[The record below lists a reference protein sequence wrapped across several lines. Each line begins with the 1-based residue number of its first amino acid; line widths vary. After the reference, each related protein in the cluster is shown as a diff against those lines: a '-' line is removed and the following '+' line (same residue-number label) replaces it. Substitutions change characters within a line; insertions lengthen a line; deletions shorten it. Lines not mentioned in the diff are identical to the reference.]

1 MLSRASAARRN
12 PIAKATQ
19 QAASAAIVL
28 AANPERA
35 MNANP
40 YLMLGVRPFI
50 NCCSVRTMHGG
61 SLMLPQVR
69 DAMAEASRH
78 FVNLDE
84 LMEAAGRRLA
94 ELTGAEWGIVTCG
107 SAAAVALGTAAC
119 VAGNDPVRM
128 LRLPFTEGM
137 VNRVLIPKTQRFAY
151 DQAVR
156 MIGCHLVEIDSR
168 EDLDRALAEPVAMVV
183 LLGKQE
189 HLGSL
194 RLEEIAAVVKPRG
207 IPIMVDA
214 ASEHLERPSPWL
226 ARGADLVVYSG
237 GKFLRG
243 PQTSGL
249 LLGSKQLVQAAWSN
263 ASPHQALGR
272 QMKAS
277 KEDIV
282 GVLAAVE
289 HWIEERQH
297 EAERQ
302 LWYEELEVNGERLG
316 EVNGAALELFEPA
329 GVDRVPRLRVS
340 WDRWQYPLDG
350 LALRQRVLDGEPRI
364 MLDDNSATENSIAID
379 PFQLQPG
386 EAAQV
391 GDAITA
397 ALREANRHAPA
408 PDRPPGTEITGNWEL
423 RVDFLQGSRVHRLN
437 LEQRGPE
444 LAGHQRSTHFE
455 GPVSGWLNGDQI
467 QLSFTSRYEGSTIC
481 YFFDGEIRDDSMSG
495 TAMLGAASDQNHGIV
510 NRSQFGAGSWQASRV
525 G

>member
-1 MLSRASAARRN
+1 
-12 PIAKATQ
+12 
-19 QAASAAIVL
+19 
-28 AANPERA
+28 

-69 DAMAEASRH
+69 EAMAEASRH

-119 VAGNDPVRM
+119 VAGNDPVKM

-137 VNRVLIPKTQRFAY
+137 VNRVIIPRSQRFAY

-156 MIGCHLVEIDSR
+156 MIGCRIVEIDTR
-168 EDLDRALAEPVAMVV
+168 EELDEALAEPVAMVV

-189 HLGSL
+189 HLTSV

-214 ASEHLERPSPWL
+214 ASEHLARPSPWL

-249 LLGSKQLVQAAWSN
+249 LLGSKRLVQAAWSN

-272 QMKAS
+272 PMKVS
-277 KEDIV
+277 KEDII
-282 GVLAAVE
+282 GVLTAVE
-289 HWIEERQH
+289 HWFEERDH
-297 EAERQ
+297 AAERQ
-302 LWYEELEVNGERLG
+302 KWYDDLQVIAERVGRLP
-316 EVNGAALELFEPA
+316 GARGDITEPS
-329 GVDRVPRLRVS
+329 GVDRVPLLRIS
-340 WDRWQYPLDG
+340 WDSQYLIDG
-350 LALRQRVLDGEPRI
+350 LELRQRVLDGEPRI
-364 MLDDNSATENSIAID
+364 MLDDNSATQNSIEID
-379 PFQLQPG
+379 PFQLQAG
-386 EAAQV
+386 ESAQI
-391 GDAITA
+391 GDAVA
-397 ALREANRHAPA
+397 SVLREARSGKPA
-408 PDRPPGTEITGNWEL
+408 PTLSPALEISGDWEL
-423 RVDFLQGSRVHRLN
+423 HVDFLQGSRVHRLN
-437 LEQRGPE
+437 IEQHG
-444 LAGHQRSTHFE
+444 ADFIGHQRSPLFE
-455 GPVSGWLNGDQI
+455 GPVSGRVSGDLI
-467 QLSFTSRYEGSTIC
+467 RFSFNQRYEGSNIS
-481 YFFDGEIRDDSMSG
+481 YLFDGTVRDGHMRG
-495 TAMLGAASDQNHGIV
+495 TVALGAATDHHAGIV
-510 NRSQFGAGSWQASRV
+510 NRSQFGAGQWQASRV
-525 G
+525 

>member
-1 MLSRASAARRN
+1 
-12 PIAKATQ
+12 
-19 QAASAAIVL
+19 
-28 AANPERA
+28 

-40 YLMLGVRPFI
+40 YLVLGVRPFI

-84 LMEAAGRRLA
+84 LMEAAGQRLA

-119 VAGNDPVRM
+119 VAGNDPVKM
-128 LRLPFTEGM
+128 LRLPFTGGM
-137 VNRVLIPKTQRFAY
+137 VNRVIIPRTQRFAY

-156 MIGCHLVEIDSR
+156 MIGCHIVEIDTR
-168 EDLDRALAEPVAMVV
+168 EDLAKALLEPVAMVV

-189 HLGSL
+189 HLAGV

-249 LLGSKQLVQAAWSN
+249 LLGSKPLVQAAWCN

-272 QMKAS
+272 PMKVS
-277 KEDIV
+277 KEDVI
-282 GVLAAVE
+282 GVLTAVE
-289 HWIEERQH
+289 HWFEERDH
-297 EAERQ
+297 AAERQ
-302 LWYEELEVNGERLG
+302 RWHDDLAVIAERVGRLPG
-316 EVNGAALELFEPA
+316 TSGDIIEPS
-329 GVDRVPRLRVS
+329 GVDRVPRLRIS
-340 WDRWQYPLDG
+340 WDPQYALDG
-350 LALRQRVLDGEPRI
+350 LELRRRVLDGEPRI
-364 MLDDNSATENSIAID
+364 MLDDNSATENSVAID

-386 EAAQV
+386 EAAQI
-391 GDAITA
+391 GDAVA
-397 ALREANRHAPA
+397 ATLRAARSAKPA
-408 PDRPPGTEITGNWEL
+408 PEPSPAVELAGDWEL
-423 RVDFLQGSRVHRLN
+423 HVDFLQGSRVHRLN
-437 LEQRGPE
+437 IEQRGAE
-444 LAGHQRSTHFE
+444 LSGHQRSALFE
-455 GPVSGWLNGDQI
+455 GPVSGRLSGDVVRF
-467 QLSFTSRYEGSTIC
+467 SFNQRYEASNIS
-481 YFFDGEIRDDSMSG
+481 YLFDGTIRGGEMKG
-495 TAMLGAASDQNHGIV
+495 TVALGAASDQNAGIL
-510 NRSQFGAGSWQASRV
+510 NRSQFGSGRWQASRV
-525 G
+525 A